1 MITIGNKLYD
11 STAAVQLI
19 GCILNSPSLLD
30 DDSGKYF
37 FNERDFVNDLHKVT
51 FGAAYNLRQMG
62 ADNVNIKT
70 IEDYLQNRPESLATY
85 KANNGGNWLVN
96 AMANADISNFE
107 YYYDRIKK
115 MTLLR
120 TYNDLGVDIS
130 WFYDADNI
138 FDIKKKERQENNLNK
153 YTLNEI
159 ADMIDTKILSVRE
172 TCVDNVTD
180 DSVLIGDS
188 VFDILEELEQSPEI
202 GVPLY
207 GNYINT
213 ITRGARLGKV
223 YMRSAATGV
232 GKSRTLIADICNF
245 ACDKIYDTEKNE
257 WVDNGEKLPAL
268 FISTELDIQEVTT
281 MALAFLAGVNE
292 EHILN
297 NSYNFGEYER
307 VQYAAE
313 VLSHS
318 PLYIEEMPDF
328 SMKDIE
334 NCIKRNIRVHRI
346 HYIGLDYIHTSA
358 KLLAEISRI
367 SNGTKLRED
376 NVLFLMGV
384 KLKDIANQFGV
395 FIITSTQLNG
405 SWKVDDIPDQNL
417 LRGQRWALIHLILH
431 YQ

>member
-1 MITIGNKLYD
+1 
-11 STAAVQLI
+11 
-19 GCILNSPSLLD
+19 
-30 DDSGKYF
+30 
-37 FNERDFVNDLHKVT
+37 
-51 FGAAYNLRQMG
+51 MG

-85 KANNGGNWLVN
+85 KANNGGSWLVN

-232 GKSRTLIADICNF
+232 GKLLAVFESNF
-245 ACDKIYDTEKNE
+245 KLTI
-257 WVDNGEKLPAL
+257 GEKTGKLSQK
-268 FISTELDIQEVTT
+268 IS
-281 MALAFLAGVNE
+281 
-292 EHILN
+292 
-297 NSYNFGEYER
+297 
-307 VQYAAE
+307 
-313 VLSHS
+313 
-318 PLYIEEMPDF
+318 
-328 SMKDIE
+328 
-334 NCIKRNIRVHRI
+334 
-346 HYIGLDYIHTSA
+346 
-358 KLLAEISRI
+358 
-367 SNGTKLRED
+367 
-376 NVLFLMGV
+376 
-384 KLKDIANQFGV
+384 
-395 FIITSTQLNG
+395 
-405 SWKVDDIPDQNL
+405 
-417 LRGQRWALIHLILH
+417 
-431 YQ
+431 

>member
-1 MITIGNKLYD
+1 
-11 STAAVQLI
+11 
-19 GCILNSPSLLD
+19 
-30 DDSGKYF
+30 
-37 FNERDFVNDLHKVT
+37 
-51 FGAAYNLRQMG
+51 
-62 ADNVNIKT
+62 
-70 IEDYLQNRPESLATY
+70 
-85 KANNGGNWLVN
+85 
-96 AMANADISNFE
+96 
-107 YYYDRIKK
+107 
-115 MTLLR
+115 
-120 TYNDLGVDIS
+120 
-130 WFYDADNI
+130 
-138 FDIKKKERQENNLNK
+138 
-153 YTLNEI
+153 
-159 ADMIDTKILSVRE
+159 
-172 TCVDNVTD
+172 
-180 DSVLIGDS
+180 
-188 VFDILEELEQSPEI
+188 
-202 GVPLY
+202 
-207 GNYINT
+207 
-213 ITRGARLGKV
+213 
-223 YMRSAATGV
+223 
-232 GKSRTLIADICNF
+232 
-245 ACDKIYDTEKNE
+245 
-257 WVDNGEKLPAL
+257 
-268 FISTELDIQEVTT
+268 